1 MGALVRG
8 RDWTGSTI
16 GPTSGW
22 PEGLKI
28 PLRMMLSSR
37 FEMWLGWGEDLTF
50 FYNDAYIP
58 TLGAKHPWA
67 LGQPVREVWKEVFDA
82 VADRIHSV
90 MRDGEPTWDKALL
103 LLLERNGYPEE
114 TYHTFSYSPLYGDAG
129 EVGGLMCVVTE
140 ETERVISERR
150 LDTLRN
156 LASELVGVRSS
167 DGVVNAALRA
177 LADNNKDFPFS
188 IIYLQDTTS
197 QVTSCHALPETEAIV
212 DAIWGLKQPPPTLQ
226 KAELEAWVGDLPTGA
241 WDLAPRDMLF
251 VPIPNAGQEA
261 PLGTLALGLNPYRL
275 DDSGIADFAILI
287 AGQIAGALINV
298 AAYEAE
304 RGEMARLREMFAQSP
319 SFMAILRGPEHRF
332 ELTNPPYLQ
341 LIGHRNVIGL
351 PVRQAI
357 PEVAGQGFFELLD
370 EVYAT
375 GEPFVG
381 RDLPITIMRTP
392 GAAPEPRVL
401 DFVYQPIRNATGDVN
416 GIFVEGID
424 ITAAHEADA
433 AARRSEAQFRTFAQ
447 VMPNHV
453 WAATPEGYLDWFN
466 QQTFI
471 YSGLDHADLEG
482 TGWVTIVHPDDVA
495 TAAAKWTN
503 ALAQGDNYETEFRIR
518 RADGSY
524 RWHLIRAQPIRDE
537 GGGIVR
543 WVGTNTDIEDQ
554 KEALVVLADIN
565 AALEKRVED
574 RSAQL
579 SKTED
584 ALRQAQKMEAVGQLT
599 GGIAHDF
606 NNLLQGII
614 GSLDRVQHRINQGR
628 INDVDRFLKAAIES
642 ANRAAGLTHRLLA
655 FSRRQTLDP
664 RPLDANRLIGG
675 MEDLIRRTMGP
686 NVAIEVVGAGGLWPM
701 FVDGSQLENSLL
713 NLCINARDAMPS
725 GGKLTIETANKWL
738 DERSAR
744 ERNLPPGQ
752 YVSLCVSDSGIG
764 MPPDVIEHAFD
775 PFFTTKP
782 LGRGTGLGLSMIYGF
797 VRQSGGQVRVYS
809 EVGQGT
815 TMCLYFP
822 RHFGRVPEEKLA
834 PQELVERGFGETVL
848 VVDDEPTVRM
858 LITEVLSENFYRVVE
873 AQDGPTALKILEGDL
888 RIDLMITDV
897 GLPGGL
903 NGRQVADAA
912 RVLRKNLKVLFITG
926 YAENAAIGNG
936 LLDPGMEILTKPFA
950 MATLGNK
957 VRQMIEG

>member
-1 MGALVRG
+1 M
-8 RDWTGSTI
+8 
-16 GPTSGW
+16 
-22 PEGLKI
+22 
-28 PLRMMLSSR
+28 
-37 FEMWLGWGEDLTF
+37 
-50 FYNDAYIP
+50 
-58 TLGAKHPWA
+58 
-67 LGQPVREVWKEVFDA
+67 
-82 VADRIHSV
+82 
-90 MRDGEPTWDKALL
+90 
-103 LLLERNGYPEE
+103 
-114 TYHTFSYSPLYGDAG
+114 
-129 EVGGLMCVVTE
+129 
-140 ETERVISERR
+140 
-150 LDTLRN
+150 
-156 LASELVGVRSS
+156 
-167 DGVVNAALRA
+167 
-177 LADNNKDFPFS
+177 
-188 IIYLQDTTS
+188 
-197 QVTSCHALPETEAIV
+197 
-212 DAIWGLKQPPPTLQ
+212 
-226 KAELEAWVGDLPTGA
+226 
-241 WDLAPRDMLF
+241 
-251 VPIPNAGQEA
+251 
-261 PLGTLALGLNPYRL
+261 GTLALGLNPYRL